1 MRNNLVDEFKLFISN
16 EKIGN
21 DGRNN
26 IKKDVNKFLKKKRYT
41 IEKVNLF
48 GDKLLNY
55 RIK

>member
-16 EKIGN
+16 EKIGKN
-21 DGRNN
+21 GRNN
-26 IKKDVNKFLKKKRYT
+26 IKKDVNKFLKKKRYN